1 MMAEW
6 EERVNLLEVDAAAG
20 GWCFEVLLSL
30 VWLNERRTAA
40 FSLLLERR
48 CRRWRRC

>member
-20 GWCFEVLLSL
+20 GWCFEVLLSRK
-30 VWLNERRTAA
+30 ERLR
-40 FSLLLERR
+40 FSFSEFCSRH
-48 CRRWRRC
+48 